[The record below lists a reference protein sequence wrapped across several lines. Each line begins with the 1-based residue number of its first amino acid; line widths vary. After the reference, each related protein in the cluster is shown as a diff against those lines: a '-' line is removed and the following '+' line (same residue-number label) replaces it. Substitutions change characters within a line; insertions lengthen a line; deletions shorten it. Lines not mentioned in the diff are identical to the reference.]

1 MPLVAPLSCVGG
13 AFVRFRIRLVIS
25 MTHPYD
31 DSSCNLTAFK
41 DMDLEVLLL
50 ELRSSN
56 FGYRSIRRPSFHY
69 AFQIQPISFDS
80 RVGSADFRL

>member
-1 MPLVAPLSCVGG
+1 MPNIKLRNAEKNYL
-13 AFVRFRIRLVIS
+13 RLNF
-25 MTHPYD
+25 
-31 DSSCNLTAFK
+31 DSIDIFK
-41 DMDLEVLLL
+41 DMDLDVLLL